1 MLRKINTAF
10 LRLVAMILLCALVLT
25 GCLGTED
32 ASPDHSGGNAEY
44 LTPDSAQNA
53 AFENTE
59 PEIITTVHEH
69 SFDAATCTLAKT
81 CSVCGATEG
90 EPLGHTWTAATCTTP
105 ATCSV
110 CAETDGNAN
119 GHTWKPA
126 TCTTPITCDSCG
138 QTDGEPLEH
147 SWRKATCTTASTCE
161 YCGQTTGTV
170 IDHNWREAT
179 CTEAATCIA
188 CGKTKGSA
196 ASHQYSKGKCS
207 KCGEKDP
214 FYDDSASTMVWIP
227 TRGGK
232 KYHAHSGCSNMKDP
246 EKVSLSKAKRL
257 GFTAC
262 KKCY

>member
-1 MLRKINTAF
+1 MLKKINTAF
-10 LRLVAMILLCALVLT
+10 LRLIAMMLLCSLVLT
-25 GCLGTED
+25 GCLGTDD
-32 ASPDHSGGNAEY
+32 AFPDHSGENAEY

-53 AFENTE
+53 ALENAA

-81 CSVCGATEG
+81 CSTCGATEG
-90 EPLGHTWTAATCTTP
+90 EPLGHTW
-105 ATCSV
+105 
-110 CAETDGNAN
+110 
-119 GHTWKPA
+119 KPA
-126 TCTTPITCDSCG
+126 TCTTPVTCDTCG

-147 SWRKATCTTASTCE
+147 SWMKATCTTASTCE

-196 ASHQYSKGKCS
+196 TEHTWKNATCTTPKTCKVCGKTKGSAASHQYSKGKCS

-214 FYDDSASTMVWIP
+214 SYDDSSSSMVWIP